1 LRSGGDFEGRACIE
15 QANLESHIPGRER
28 GEVHLFASHRSH
40 PGKWRALVVLAL
52 SPLAL
57 AATTGTAGAAS
68 LAHGGVFTETNTAPN
83 YVLAYAHKAGGALA
97 LVAKVKTGGNGR
109 TSNNPPSGFPALDS
123 SGAVGLGTG
132 NTCLFAVNAGSSTV
146 SSFRVTSK
154 GLKLV
159 NHRSS
164 GGTRPDS
171 LTSHPLGHGK
181 QLLYVLNSD
190 THSASIHGF
199 TVSPSCR
206 LTSIPKSTRP
216 TSSQN
221 SVPAQIRFDVHGKV
235 LAVSERFANDIDIFP
250 VKANGRTKPP
260 VVHASKEATPYGLDW
275 NNKDIL
281 SVSNE
286 HLPLPDVAN
295 STVTTYS
302 LKSNGK
308 LVALATA
315 PSPGA
320 ACWNVFTNNGK
331 ILFVTNPAGVRIGA
345 NSVLSFRVGRHGSLT
360 AVDKQDTTYNALD
373 DALTRDNGYLYIL
386 NDQLLPVPGPHSAID
401 RFKVNVATG
410 VFTPAGST
418 PIAGNTTSGL
428 AAF

>member
-1 LRSGGDFEGRACIE
+1 M
-15 QANLESHIPGRER
+15 PGLT
-28 GEVHLFASHRSH
+28 HHRS
-40 PGKWRALVVLAL
+40 RASL
-52 SPLAL
+52 SL
-57 AATTGTAGAAS
+57 AASVAAIAFAAMAANASAHQTLRPGA
-68 LAHGGVFTETNTAPN
+68 VFTESNTSPN
-83 YVLAYAHKAGGALA
+83 YVLAYVRNSDGRLTKAGQFA
-97 LVAKVKTGGNGR
+97 TGGNGR
-109 TSNNPPSGFPALDS
+109 PADNPPSGFPALDS

-132 NTCLFAVNAGSSTV
+132 NTCLFAVNAGSNTV

-159 NHRSS
+159 NHLSS
-164 GGTRPDS
+164 GGHRPIS
-171 LTSHPLGHGK
+171 LTSTPLVNRPSSGAHRPISFAARVSGR
-181 QLLYVLNSD
+181 QLLYVLNSGTD
-190 THSASIHGF
+190 SASIHGF

-250 VKANGRTKPP
+250 VKANGRTEPP
-260 VVHASKEATPYGLDW
+260 VVNASKEATPYGLDW
-275 NNKDIL
+275 NNKDVL

-345 NSVLSFRVGRHGSLT
+345 NSVQSFRVGRHGSLT

-418 PIAGNTTSGL
+418 PIGGNTTSGL
-428 AAF
+428 AVF